1 MDELVALNT
10 VNRIWRRL
18 EALLTYRQNIKK
30 YPSLIGKLFKY
41 IRGRGLIKIFQSQ
54 VY

>member
-30 YPSLIGKLFKY
+30 YPSLIGKLLKY
-41 IRGRGLIKIFQSQ
+41 IRGRD
-54 VY
+54 